1 MKINWGHKLVFFGL
15 SFMLFIS
22 FMVYKIS
29 MQKVDLVDDNY
40 YEKGVR
46 YQEEI
51 NKFNATPGVESEVSF
66 DLNKQL
72 ITFKS
77 NAPGLSGKVLFY
89 RPSDV
94 NLDFETTFAV
104 NELGEYTYVT
114 TPLKKGVWKVTFEWT
129 LNGKLMAAE
138 KQFVIE

>member
-1 MKINWGHKLVFFGL
+1 M
-15 SFMLFIS
+15 
-22 FMVYKIS
+22 
-29 MQKVDLVDDNY
+29 
-40 YEKGVR
+40 
-46 YQEEI
+46 
-51 NKFNATPGVESEVSF
+51 ESEVWF

-77 NAPGLSGKVLFY
+77 NEPGLSGKVLFY

-94 NLDFETTFAV
+94 NLDFETTFTV

-129 LNGKLMAAE
+129 LNGKLMAVE